1 MIAIELALGF
11 STCGLLFMLLAEL
24 TKLRISLG
32 RLANTQ
38 HRLFNHYRDEAAA
51 QNNQNKT

>member
-1 MIAIELALGF
+1 MIVIELVLGF
-11 STCGLLFMLLAEL
+11 ATCGLLFMLLAEL
-24 TKLRISLG
+24 TKLRVSLG